1 MITYLGMTLPMGIFS
16 LISWLKNPYNGNK
29 SEVKVN
35 QVGKKEQ
42 LFMCVL
48 TALVTVVFYFIL
60 DFFHTANIIPSTF
73 SVSTSFL
80 AVYLSFRRSPYYAI
94 AYAANDL
101 VLIVLWILA
110 SLENTSYIS
119 VTVCFIAFLAN
130 DLYGFWNWKK
140 MESRQM
146 DLAEAKAIQPL

>member
-1 MITYLGMTLPMGIFS
+1 MSGLKKCIIILPLLRGNDH
-16 LISWLKNPYNGNK
+16 LSWNDFADGN
-29 SEVKVN
+29 
-35 QVGKKEQ
+35 
-42 LFMCVL
+42 
-48 TALVTVVFYFIL
+48 
-60 DFFHTANIIPSTF
+60 FFHTANIIPSTF

-80 AVYLSFRRSPYYAI
+80 AVYLSFRRSPYYAL